1 MAFDKVR
8 FVSTNNKI
16 LLLLLSV
23 LLGETKLNQLF
34 DLCGMVVYKV
44 DKSNVF
50 MPLQTYWDLEFKV
63 FSKSFEFFNI
73 HIWLTP
79 LLE

>member
-8 FVSTNNKI
+8 CVSTNNKI
-16 LLLLLSV
+16 LLVLLSV

-34 DLCGMVVYKV
+34 DLCEMVVYKV

-50 MPLQTYWDLEFKV
+50 MPLQTY
-63 FSKSFEFFNI
+63 
-73 HIWLTP
+73 
-79 LLE
+79 

>member
-50 MPLQTYWDLEFKV
+50 MPLQTY
-63 FSKSFEFFNI
+63 
-73 HIWLTP
+73 
-79 LLE
+79 